1 MSQQVLNKLKD
12 KMQKTIEALKNEQKK
27 VRTGRASTHLL
38 EGVRVDAYGTQC
50 PINQVATISIPES
63 RMMVIQPF
71 DPNILNGI
79 EKAIMEANLGLTP
92 TNDGKVIRIAMPPL
106 TEERRKD
113 LVKVI
118 KAQAEE
124 ARVSVRRERRD
135 ANEEVKALE
144 KQKKISEDDGRV
156 SQKKVQDLTDQ
167 FIAEIDK
174 IALSKEK
181 EILQV

>member
-1 MSQQVLNKLKD
+1 MSELVLNKLKE
-12 KMQKTIEALKNEQKK
+12 KMQKTIEALKNDLKK

-38 EGVRVDAYGTQC
+38 EGVKVDAYGTQC

-63 RMMVIQPF
+63 RLLVIQPF
-71 DPNILNGI
+71 DPNILSSI
-79 EKAIMEANLGLTP
+79 EKAIKEANLGFNP
-92 TNDGKVIRIAMPPL
+92 TNDGKVVRIAMPPL
-106 TEERRKD
+106 TEERRKE

-124 ARVSVRRERRD
+124 GRVAVRHQRRE
-135 ANEEVKALE
+135 ANEEVKVLE
-144 KQKKISEDDGRV
+144 KQKTLSEDDARV
-156 SQKKVQDLTDQ
+156 LQKKVQDLTDQ

>member
-1 MSQQVLNKLKD
+1 MSEPVINKLKD
-12 KMQKTIEALKNEQKK
+12 KMQKTIEALKNELKK
-27 VRTGRASTHLL
+27 IRTGRASSHLL
-38 EGVRVDAYGTQC
+38 EGIRVMAYGTQC
-50 PINQVATISIPES
+50 PLNQVATVSIPES
-63 RMMVIQPF
+63 RLIIVQPF
-71 DPNILNGI
+71 DPNVLGAI

-106 TEERRKD
+106 TEERRKE

-124 ARVSVRRERRD
+124 ARVAVRHQRRD
-135 ANEEVKALE
+135 ANEEVKVLE
-144 KQKKISEDDGRV
+144 KQKTLSEDDGRMA
-156 SQKKVQDLTDQ
+156 QKKIQDLTDQ

-174 IALSKEK
+174 VALGKEK

>member
-1 MSQQVLNKLKD
+1 MSELVLNKLKE
-12 KMQKTIEALKNEQKK
+12 KMQKTIEALKNDLKK

-38 EGVRVDAYGTQC
+38 EGVKVDAYGTQC

-63 RMMVIQPF
+63 RLLVIQPF
-71 DPNILNGI
+71 DPNILSSI
-79 EKAIMEANLGLTP
+79 EKAIKEANLGFNP
-92 TNDGKVIRIAMPPL
+92 TNDGKVVRIAMPPL
-106 TEERRKD
+106 TEERRKE

-124 ARVSVRRERRD
+124 GRVAVRHQRRE

-144 KQKKISEDDGRV
+144 KQKTLSEDDARV
-156 SQKKVQDLTDQ
+156 LQKKVQDLTDQ

>member
-1 MSQQVLNKLKD
+1 
-12 KMQKTIEALKNEQKK
+12 MQKTIEALKNDLKK

-38 EGVRVDAYGTQC
+38 EGVKVDAYGTQC

-63 RMMVIQPF
+63 RLLVIQPF
-71 DPNILNGI
+71 DPNILSSI
-79 EKAIMEANLGLTP
+79 EKAIKEANLGFNP
-92 TNDGKVIRIAMPPL
+92 TNDGKVVRIAMPPL
-106 TEERRKD
+106 TEERRKE

-124 ARVSVRRERRD
+124 GRVAVRHQRRE
-135 ANEEVKALE
+135 ANEEVKVLE
-144 KQKKISEDDGRV
+144 KQKTLSEDDARV
-156 SQKKVQDLTDQ
+156 LQKKVQDLTDQ